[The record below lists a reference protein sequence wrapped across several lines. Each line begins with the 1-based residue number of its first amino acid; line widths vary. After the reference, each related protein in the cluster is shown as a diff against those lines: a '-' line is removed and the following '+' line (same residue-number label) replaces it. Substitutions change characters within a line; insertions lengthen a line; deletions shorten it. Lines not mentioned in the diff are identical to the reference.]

1 MTGHSCCVDATEGC
15 DRCSQPLWRIHLRK
29 RAQGAAG
36 RIQSFFFFPDVDHFK
51 SLYCVCY
58 NIASVLCF
66 GLWALTCVGS

>member
-36 RIQSFFFFPDVDHFK
+36 RIKSFFFFFFLMWTILKVFIEFATILLL
-51 SLYCVCY
+51 SYVLVC
-58 NIASVLCF
+58 
-66 GLWALTCVGS
+66 GH